1 MVCVKVIV
9 PFLADEDVSIGAVDV
24 PIVVALDEC
33 CVEEGRSGDDV
44 GVEIVGESGCE
55 TSVDGVEEGEL

>member
-44 GVEIVGESGCE
+44 GVEIVGE